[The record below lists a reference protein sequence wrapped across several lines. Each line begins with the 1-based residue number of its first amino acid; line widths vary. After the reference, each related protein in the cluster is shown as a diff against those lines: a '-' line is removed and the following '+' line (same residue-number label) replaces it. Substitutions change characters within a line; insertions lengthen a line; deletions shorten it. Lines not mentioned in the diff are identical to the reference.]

1 MDERSRKEND
11 RCGANPESPDGYRG
25 ATGYEEELSLLDL
38 LSVLA
43 SHKFLIFWI
52 TLLFAVGSIVA
63 SLVMTPQFR
72 AAARIMN
79 PVQRPSVLGI
89 LPQGAQELARFAMPE
104 IEGNLYVG
112 MLESR
117 SMRDYVLDLFA
128 PENWRELTGP
138 GLDMS
143 MEDLVS
149 EYIGEMTAEATKN
162 GMIEVSV
169 VYTDPVLAAE
179 IANAYVDGLKAM
191 TKRLSVTEASQRRF
205 YYEQELERARVAL
218 SRSEAD
224 LREFQEKTGVYMG
237 QAQLSANIQ
246 SRINLR
252 ARIAGKEIQLKSL
265 MAYATSQNPEVV
277 KLQKEIDA
285 LKGELKQLEE
295 MSSTQDPLNP
305 EGGMPAATFEY
316 LQRYRE
322 WKFHEAVYET
332 LLKLYET
339 ARLEE
344 AINPVVIQVVDE
356 AQPPEQRFKPK
367 RKLMVVL
374 ASMLGFFIALFAA
387 FLAEFARRASR
398 DPEEKKKLDMVREA
412 ANPMTYIRHIFRI
425 RRKPGA

>member
-11 RCGANPESPDGYRG
+11 RCGANQESPGEYRR
-25 ATGYEEELSLLDL
+25 AAGYEDELSLLDL

-43 SHKFLIFWI
+43 AHKFLIFWI
-52 TLLFAVGSIVA
+52 TLLFALGSIVA
-63 SLVMTPQFR
+63 SLVMTPQYR
-72 AAARIMN
+72 ATARIMN
-79 PVQRPSVLGI
+79 PIQRPSVLGI

-117 SMRDYVLDLFA
+117 TMRDYVLDRFA
-128 PENWRELTGP
+128 PENWRGMAGP
-138 GLDMS
+138 GKDMS
-143 MEDLVS
+143 MEELVAD
-149 EYIGEMTAEATKN
+149 YIGEMTAESTKN
-162 GMIEVSV
+162 GMIEVRV
-169 VYTDPVLAAE
+169 VYTDPLLSAR

-191 TKRLSVTEASQRRF
+191 TERLSVTEASQRRF

-224 LREFQEKTGVYMG
+224 LRAFQEQTGVYMG

-265 MAYATSQNPEVV
+265 MAYATPQNPEVV

-285 LKGELKQLEE
+285 LKEEMKQLEE

-316 LQRYRE
+316 LQKYRE

-374 ASMLGFFIALFAA
+374 ATMLGFFIAIFAA
-387 FLAEFARRASR
+387 FLAEFARRASK

-412 ANPMTYIRHIFRI
+412 ANPMTYIRHVFRI
-425 RRKPGA
+425 RRKSKA

>member
-1 MDERSRKEND
+1 MEEKNINELE
-11 RCGANPESPDGYRG
+11 CGAPGGPAGRRQSS
-25 ATGYEEELSLLDL
+25 GYEDELSLLDL
-38 LSVLA
+38 LSILA

-52 TLLFAVGSIVA
+52 TVLFAVGSIVA
-63 SLVMTPQFR
+63 SLVMTPQYR

-89 LPQGAQELARFAMPE
+89 LPQGAQELPRFALPD

-117 SMRDYVLDLFA
+117 TMRDFVLDRFA
-128 PENWRELTGP
+128 PENWRDMVGP
-138 GLDMS
+138 GKDMS
-143 MEDLVS
+143 IQDLVS

-162 GMIEVSV
+162 GMIQVSV
-169 VYTDPVLAAE
+169 VYTDPVKAAG
-179 IANAYVDGLKAM
+179 IANAYVEGLKVM
-191 TKRLSVTEASQRRF
+191 TERFSVTEASQRRF
-205 YYEQELERARVAL
+205 YYEQELEKSRVAL
-218 SRSEAD
+218 NESESE
-224 LREFQEKTGVYMG
+224 LREFQERTGVYLG

-246 SRINLR
+246 NRINLR

-265 MAYATSQNPEVV
+265 LAYATPQNPEVV
-277 KLQKEIDA
+277 KLQSEIDA
-285 LKGELKQLEE
+285 LREEVRQLEQV
-295 MSSTQDPLNP
+295 SSTPDPLNP

-316 LQRYRE
+316 LQKYRE

-356 AQPPEQRFKPK
+356 AQPPELRFKPK

-374 ASMLGFFIALFAA
+374 ATMLGFFIALFAA

-398 DPEEKKKLDMVREA
+398 DPEEKKKLDLVREA
-412 ANPMTYIRHIFRI
+412 ANPLTYIRHIFGI
-425 RRKPGA
+425 KRKKQT

>member
-1 MDERSRKEND
+1 MDEISRKEND
-11 RCGANPESPDGYRG
+11 RCGSNPERPAGHED
-25 ATGYEEELSLLDL
+25 ELSLLDL
-38 LSVLA
+38 LSILA

-52 TLLFAVGSIVA
+52 TLLFALGSIVA
-63 SLVMTPQFR
+63 SLVMTPQYR
-72 AAARIMN
+72 SSARILN

-89 LPQGAQELARFAMPE
+89 LPQGAQELARLAMPE

-112 MLESR
+112 LLESR
-117 SMRDYVLDLFA
+117 TMRDYVLDRFA
-128 PENWRELTGP
+128 PENWRELAGP
-138 GLDMS
+138 GKEMS
-143 MEDLVS
+143 MAELVT
-149 EYIGEMTAEATKN
+149 EYIGEMTAEATEN

-169 VYTDPVLAAE
+169 VYTDPVQAAK

-205 YYEQELERARVAL
+205 YYEQELGKARIAL
-218 SRSEAD
+218 SRSEAE
-224 LREFQEKTGVYMG
+224 LREFQEETGVYMG

-252 ARIAGKEIQLKSL
+252 ARIAGKEIQLKAL
-265 MAYATSQNPEVV
+265 MTYATPQNPEVV

-285 LKGELKQLEE
+285 LNEELMQLEE

-316 LQRYRE
+316 LQRYRN

-367 RKLMVVL
+367 RKLMVIL
-374 ASMLGFFIALFAA
+374 ATMLGFFIALFAA

-398 DPEEKKKLDMVREA
+398 DPEEKQKLDMVREA

-425 RRKPGA
+425 RRKSEA

>member
-11 RCGANPESPDGYRG
+11 RCGAGQESPGGHLRADGY
-25 ATGYEEELSLLDL
+25 EDELSLLDL
-38 LSVLA
+38 LSILA

-63 SLVMTPQFR
+63 SLVMTPQYR

-117 SMRDYVLDLFA
+117 SMRDYVLDRFA
-128 PENWRELTGP
+128 PENWRELAGP
-138 GLDMS
+138 GKDMS
-143 MEDLVS
+143 MAELVA
-149 EYIGEMTAEATKN
+149 EYIGEMAAEATKN

-169 VYTDPVLAAE
+169 VYADPVAAAE

-191 TKRLSVTEASQRRF
+191 TERLSVTEASQRRF
-205 YYEQELERARVAL
+205 YYEQELEKARVAL

-224 LREFQEKTGVYMG
+224 LREFQEKTGVYLG

-265 MAYATSQNPEVV
+265 MAYATPQNPEAV

-285 LKGELKQLEE
+285 LKEELQQLEE

-367 RKLMVVL
+367 RKLMVVV
-374 ASMLGFFIALFAA
+374 ATMLGFFIALFAA
-387 FLAEFARRASR
+387 FLAEFARRASK

-412 ANPMTYIRHIFRI
+412 TNPMTYIRHIFRI
-425 RRKPGA
+425 RRKTKA